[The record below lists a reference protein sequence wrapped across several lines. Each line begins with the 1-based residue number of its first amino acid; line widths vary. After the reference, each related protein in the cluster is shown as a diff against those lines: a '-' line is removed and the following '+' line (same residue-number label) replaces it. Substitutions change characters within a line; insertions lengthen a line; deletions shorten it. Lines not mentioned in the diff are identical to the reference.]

1 MIHSGPVDEGPTML
15 QATIQYDD
23 DDDVDDGD
31 DGDDNYDDDPLRP
44 RRWGADDVAG
54 NHT

>member
-1 MIHSGPVDEGPTML
+1 MRITELIHSGPVDEGPTML

-31 DGDDNYDDDPLRP
+31 DGDDGDDMSMGIVRVL
-44 RRWGADDVAG
+44 
-54 NHT
+54 